1 MYLGFTK
8 GYRPDFKDYVSVEK
22 CDWRKSSFQ
31 LTQFGSLAH
40 LSMHSDICVI
50 HRLTDFMDQ
59 QGGIG
64 INQQLASSDL
74 LLVGMKLYEF
84 STSRIENIFLVYPT
98 TPFFWKTV
106 TNTLNKLM

>member
-8 GYRPDFKDYVSVEK
+8 GYRPDFKDYVSVENVTGE
-22 CDWRKSSFQ
+22 RAASN
-31 LTQFGSLAH
+31 LLSLVPWHIH

-50 HRLTDFMDQ
+50 HRVTNFMDQ

-64 INQQLASSDL
+64 SNQQLASSDL

-84 STSRIENIFLVYPT
+84 STSRTENIFLVYPI
-98 TPFFWKTV
+98 TPVFLE
-106 TNTLNKLM
+106 NSD